1 MMTKKERIQAAI
13 AGEKPDKLPYSFWT
27 HLPGIDLNPELLAE
41 KTYEFYKKYDIDFI
55 KTMNNGMY
63 AIEDFGCEIDYSDIA
78 RQSGETRKTPIHEAK
93 DWYELKPCS
102 VKRKSC
108 ERIKRIETCSR

>member
-78 RQSGETRKTPIHEAK
+78 KGGEAKVTKTPSHETVFCK
-93 DWYELKPCS
+93 G
-102 VKRKSC
+102 RKSC

>member
-1 MMTKKERIQAAI
+1 MTKKKERIQAAI

-41 KTYEFYKKYDIDFI
+41 KKTYEFYKKYDIDFI

-63 AIEDFGCEIDYSDIA
+63 AIEDFGCELII
-78 RQSGETRKTPIHEAK
+78 QILRKAE
-93 DWYELKPCS
+93 W
-102 VKRKSC
+102 RKSQNTDPRS
-108 ERIKRIETCSR
+108 EGTGMN